1 MMTNHMR
8 EVKHVFP
15 HLCFQ
20 RLETTLETE
29 MSMARILLYA
39 VQWCADVEI
48 HTHIYI
54 IIMIIINDNNDNKHN
69 HNIDT

>member
-1 MMTNHMR
+1 MMMTNHLR
-8 EVKHVFP
+8 EVKHDFP

-48 HTHIYI
+48 RRHII
-54 IIMIIINDNNDNKHN
+54 RMIIINDNN
-69 HNIDT
+69 